1 MIKSILQYIEE
12 LQLSGIK
19 EIYINKETP
28 TNVIIPELDITNKA
42 DYLQTKAI
50 EYNQC
55 TKCPL
60 HTGRKKF
67 VYGEGNPEAV
77 CMVIGEGPGEQENLQ
92 GRPFVGPAGQ
102 LLDNMLTAIKI
113 ERSDVYI
120 ANIVKC
126 RPPNNRNPEQTE
138 REACLPYLLEQIMV
152 VKPKIF
158 LFLGLVAAQ
167 TLLKTNQ
174 SMSVLRETPQEF
186 LQRTAFVT
194 YHPSA
199 LLRNPNWKKPAW
211 EDLQKFQVAYETFL

>member
-1 MIKSILQYIEE
+1 MIKSIQQYIEE

-19 EIYINKETP
+19 QIYINKD
-28 TNVIIPELDITNKA
+28 NSIVIPEPDYEVSDKA
-42 DYLQTKAI
+42 EFLKAKAI
-50 EYNQC
+50 EYAACN
-55 TKCPL
+55 KCPL
-60 HTGRKKF
+60 HRGRNKF
-67 VYGEGNPEAV
+67 VYGEGNPDAI
-77 CMVIGEGPGEQENLQ
+77 CMVIGEGPGEHENLQ

-102 LLDNMLTAIKI
+102 LLDKMLAAINI
-113 ERSDVYI
+113 QRNDVYI

-126 RPPNNRNPEQTE
+126 RPPNNRNPEAQE
-138 REACLPYLLEQIMV
+138 REACLPYLIEQINV

-174 SMSVLRETPQEF
+174 SMAVLRETPQEF
-186 LQRTAFVT
+186 MQRTAYVT

-211 EDLQKFQVAYETFL
+211 IDLQNFQKAYESLL